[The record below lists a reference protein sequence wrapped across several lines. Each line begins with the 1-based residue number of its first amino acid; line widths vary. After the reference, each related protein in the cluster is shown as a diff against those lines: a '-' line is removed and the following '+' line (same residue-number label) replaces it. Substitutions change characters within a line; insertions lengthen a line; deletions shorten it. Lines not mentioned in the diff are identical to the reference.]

1 MLLISDKIR
10 ALATLLCPLAFCG
23 SRGRVLSWTLA
34 LPRTEAFF
42 LVKPLQLAGMSVAS
56 GTATLISG
64 KGITFKKFDVSS
76 WAIFPN
82 PEGVK

>member
-56 GTATLISG
+56 GTATLILDSL
-64 KGITFKKFDVSS
+64 TVFKKVNVISLVISS
-76 WAIFPN
+76 S
-82 PEGVK
+82 PEGFR